1 MENKKCNLPTP
12 NSNSSYRLML
22 HGELKIRACPTPAV
36 NMILVV
42 PPQFLLDR
50 DIGDSVKFMYCWLYT
65 HTYPQVPYMMGH
77 SMSPVFVYPIIPID
91 IVLANI
97 HAHICILHEYMGN
110 WVLYPKPWRF
120 TTQPVHLWQSNLAVR
135 NKILANGPS
144 LFNPIP
150 GILDIFVTFC
160 GHTTM
165 GAFDIR
171 IWLKRSL
178 FPKSSTFIGLI
189 LGVCLKLVYIA
200 IMMLT
205 HPHIYPPVN

>member
-12 NSNSSYRLML
+12 NSKSSYRLML
-22 HGELKIRACPTPAV
+22 HGELKIRACPSPAV

-77 SMSPVFVYPIIPID
+77 SISPVFVYPIIPID

-110 WVLYPKPWRF
+110 WVLYPKP
-120 TTQPVHLWQSNLAVR
+120 
-135 NKILANGPS
+135 
-144 LFNPIP
+144 
-150 GILDIFVTFC
+150 
-160 GHTTM
+160 
-165 GAFDIR
+165 
-171 IWLKRSL
+171 
-178 FPKSSTFIGLI
+178 
-189 LGVCLKLVYIA
+189 
-200 IMMLT
+200 
-205 HPHIYPPVN
+205 